1 LSTIFCILSKKNLRQ
16 VHPHFLSG
24 SAGEQN
30 MGENY
35 KDNNYNELNISL
47 SESEEII
54 DRLKEALDVKSDG
67 QLANN
72 LGISRQNIGAAR
84 KRDDVPPGWIHKVAE
99 LSGYS
104 MDWLRFGHGPKIRT
118 EYSTEGSPSK
128 GRLANPES
136 AYKLQ
141 VSWQPR
147 SIDELQPDEDIAGFG
162 AAVEM
167 LAKIYSSEDKLLI
180 STINA
185 NMRAFC
191 EAIDRKQREQSSSSE
206 LANLR
211 KRLTSIEKQLHRPKP
226 DGK

>member
-1 LSTIFCILSKKNLRQ
+1 LSTIFCILSKKNLLR

-24 SAGEQN
+24 SAGWQN

-35 KDNNYNELNISL
+35 KNNNYNDLNISL

-54 DRLKEALDVKSDG
+54 DRLKEALNVKSDG
-67 QLANN
+67 QLAKN

-104 MDWLRFGHGPKIRT
+104 MDWLRFGHGPKIRM

-191 EAIDRKQREQSSSSE
+191 EAIDRKQRERSSSSE

>member
-1 LSTIFCILSKKNLRQ
+1 MEINDKI
-16 VHPHFLSG
+16 
-24 SAGEQN
+24 
-30 MGENY
+30 
-35 KDNNYNELNISL
+35 NNHNKLNVSL

-54 DRLKEALDVKSDG
+54 DRLKEALKVKSDG
-67 QLANN
+67 QLANH

-99 LSGYS
+99 LSGCS
-104 MDWLRFGHGPKIRT
+104 MDWLRFGYGPKNRM

-128 GRLANPES
+128 GTVANSAS

-147 SIDELQPDEDIAGFG
+147 SIDESRSDEDIAGFG

-185 NMRAFC
+185 NIRAFC
-191 EAIDRKQREQSSSSE
+191 EAIDRRKREQSASTE
-206 LANLR
+206 LSNLK
-211 KRLTSIEKQLHRPKP
+211 KRLNSIERQLHQTKP

>member
-1 LSTIFCILSKKNLRQ
+1 LLKQQKKFTGRATVLFSN
-16 VHPHFLSG
+16 
-24 SAGEQN
+24 SAGSGN
-30 MGENY
+30 MAINNKKHNY
-35 KDNNYNELNISL
+35 KELNLSL

-54 DRLKEALDVKSDG
+54 DRLKEALNVKSDG
-67 QLANN
+67 QLASH

-104 MDWLRFGHGPKIRT
+104 MDWLRFGHGPKIRM
-118 EYSTEGSPSK
+118 EYSTKGSISK
-128 GRLANPES
+128 SRLANPES

-147 SIDELQPDEDIAGFG
+147 SIDELQPDEDNAGFG
-162 AAVEM
+162 VAVEM
-167 LAKIYSSEDKLLI
+167 LAKIYSSGDKLLI

-191 EAIDRKQREQSSSSE
+191 EAIDRQQREQNSSAE
-206 LANLR
+206 LANL
-211 KRLTSIEKQLHRPKP
+211 KNRLTSIEKQLHQTKP
-226 DGK
+226 DDK

>member
-1 LSTIFCILSKKNLRQ
+1 MGINEKKY
-16 VHPHFLSG
+16 
-24 SAGEQN
+24 
-30 MGENY
+30 NY
-35 KDNNYNELNISL
+35 RRLNSSL

-54 DRLKEALDVKSDG
+54 DRLKEALNVKSDG
-67 QLANN
+67 QLANH

-104 MDWLRFGHGPKIRT
+104 MDWLRFGHGSKIRM
-118 EYSTEGSPSK
+118 EYSTEGFPLK
-128 GRLANPES
+128 ERLANSES

-167 LAKIYSSEDKLLI
+167 LAKIYGSEDKLLI

-191 EAIDRKQREQSSSSE
+191 EAIDRKKREQNSSSE
-206 LANLR
+206 LANLK
-211 KRLTSIEKQLHRPKP
+211 KRLTSIEKQIHQTKP

>member
-1 LSTIFCILSKKNLRQ
+1 MEIKN
-16 VHPHFLSG
+16 
-24 SAGEQN
+24 
-30 MGENY
+30 
-35 KDNNYNELNISL
+35 KTNNNKYLNVSL
-47 SESEEII
+47 SETEEVIE
-54 DRLKEALDVKSDG
+54 RLKGALRVKSDG
-67 QLANN
+67 QLANH

-104 MDWLRFGHGPKIRT
+104 MDWLRFGHGPKIRM
-118 EYSTEGSPSK
+118 EYSAEAAPSQ
-128 GRLANPES
+128 GGLANPAS

-147 SIDELQPDEDIAGFG
+147 SIEETQPDEDTAGFG

-167 LAKIYSSEDKLLI
+167 LAKIYGSEDKLLI

-185 NMRAFC
+185 NIRAFC
-191 EAIDRKQREQSSSSE
+191 EAIDNRRREQIANTE
-206 LANLR
+206 LADLK
-211 KRLTSIEKQLHRPKP
+211 KRLAAIERQLQRTEP